1 MKLVVKTLDG
11 VPISAD
17 QHARVVAAVEA
28 ILSTSAFTFTD
39 AVLAWAE
46 YMDSCQVIED
56 KQDFT
61 EVDEEIAKE
70 FGYSPNEA
78 DLKFLAT
85 PIEELVPYRPHH
97 EERMALY
104 EQLRNAMND
113 AAGEHVYFYDEEGV
127 YG

>member
-11 VPISAD
+11 THISAD
-17 QHARVVAAVEA
+17 QHARVVAAVEN

-46 YMDSCQVIED
+46 YMDSCQVMED

-61 EVDEEIAKE
+61 EVDEEMAKE
-70 FGYSPNEA
+70 FGYGPTEA

-97 EERMALY
+97 EERLALY
-104 EQLRNAMND
+104 ELLCASMNE
-113 AAGEHVYFYDEEGV
+113 AAGEQVYFYDEEGV
-127 YG
+127 YS

>member
-1 MKLVVKTLDG
+1 MKLVVKRING
-11 VPISAD
+11 EYVSAE
-17 QHARVVAAVEA
+17 QHARVVAAVDA
-28 ILSTSAFTFTD
+28 VLSTTAYTFTD

-46 YMDSCQVIED
+46 YMDSCQVMED

-61 EVDEEIAKE
+61 EVDDEIAKE
-70 FGYSPNEA
+70 FGYEPTEA

-97 EERMALY
+97 EERFALY
-104 EQLRNAMND
+104 EQLRATMNE
-113 AAGEHVYFYDEEGV
+113 AAGEQVYFYDEEGV

>member
-46 YMDSCQVIED
+46 YMDSCQVMED

-70 FGYSPNEA
+70 FGYAPNEA

-97 EERMALY
+97 EERIALY
-104 EQLRNAMND
+104 EQLRAAMNEVV
-113 AAGEHVYFYDEEGV
+113 GEHVYFYDEEGV

>member
-11 VPISAD
+11 VQISAD
-17 QHARVVAAVEA
+17 QHARLVAAVEA

-46 YMDSCQVIED
+46 YMDSCQVMED

-70 FGYSPNEA
+70 FGYAPTEA

-113 AAGEHVYFYDEEGV
+113 TVGEHVYFYDEEGV